1 MEPDERLE
9 LEQRLVSGTSSIF
22 SIEVAAR
29 LDRAP
34 NLLPLLKS
42 AITEQSVAVGLHQK
56 WQLYKRATDALLGN
70 LGVIERGCWDYF
82 EDHARAEKDF
92 KMWLGGMTTEE
103 GSRRQPSG
111 RPDPYRGEPRYLT
124 FTMTFLLVHESPTDR
139 AISKLCAI
147 PEQHLWRR
155 DVFGRI
161 LGGMGIINFASVK
174 SDVMYLIPRDDDWGL
189 TTEDLAQEKFHY
201 LRLLQ

>member
-1 MEPDERLE
+1 M
-9 LEQRLVSGTSSIF
+9 TTSIF

-42 AITEQSVAVGLHQK
+42 AITDQPNAVGLHQK
-56 WQLYKRATDALLGN
+56 WQLYKRASEALLGN
-70 LGVIERGCWDYF
+70 LGLIERGCWDYF
-82 EDHARAEKDF
+82 DNQQRAEKDF

-103 GSRRQPSG
+103 GARKMPSG
-111 RPDPYRGEPRYLT
+111 KPDPYRGEPRYLT
-124 FTMTFLLVHESPTDR
+124 FTMTFLMARPSPTDHAMSR
-139 AISKLCAI
+139 LCNI

-161 LGGMGIINFASVK
+161 LGGMSVINFASVK

-189 TTEDLAQEKFHY
+189 TVDDLAQEKFKY
-201 LRLLQ
+201 LRPLQ

>member
-1 MEPDERLE
+1 MEPHDLDELGE
-9 LEQRLVSGTSSIF
+9 LMASSIF

-34 NLLPLLKS
+34 NLLPILKS
-42 AITEQSVAVGLHQK
+42 AITEQAQTASLHQK
-56 WQLYKRATDALLGN
+56 WQLYKRACEALVGN
-70 LGVIERGCWDYF
+70 LGLIERGCWDYF
-82 EDHARAEKDF
+82 DDDARAEKDF

-103 GSRRQPSG
+103 GARREPSG

-124 FTMTFLLVHESPTDR
+124 FTMTFLIERPSPTDVAVAR
-139 AISKLCAI
+139 LCKI

-161 LGGMGIINFASVK
+161 LGGMGVINFASVK
-174 SDVMYLIPRDDDWGL
+174 SDVMYLIPRDDSWGL
-189 TTEDLAQEKFHY
+189 TVDDLAQKKFEY
-201 LRLLQ
+201 LRVLQ

>member
-1 MEPDERLE
+1 MD
-9 LEQRLVSGTSSIF
+9 SSIF

-34 NLLPLLKS
+34 NLLPVLRS
-42 AITEQSVAVGLHQK
+42 TITEQPQAVSLHHK
-56 WQLYKRATDALLGN
+56 WQLYKRAADALHAN
-70 LGVIERGCWDYF
+70 LGLIERGCWDYF
-82 EDHARAEKDF
+82 DNHDRAEKDF

-103 GSRRQPSG
+103 GARTQPSG

-124 FTMTFLLVHESPTDR
+124 FTMTFLLIKDSPTDR
-139 AISKLCAI
+139 AIAKLCEI
-147 PEQHLWRR
+147 PEPYLWRR

-161 LGGMGIINFASVK
+161 LGGMGIINFASVQ

-189 TTEDLAQEKFHY
+189 TGADLAAEKFNY
-201 LRLLQ
+201 LRVLQ

>member
-1 MEPDERLE
+1 M
-9 LEQRLVSGTSSIF
+9 QSSIF

-34 NLLPLLKS
+34 NLLPVLKS
-42 AITEQSVAVGLHQK
+42 AITEQPQAVNLNQK
-56 WQLYKRATDALLGN
+56 WHLYKRASDALLGH
-70 LGVIERGCWDYF
+70 LGLIERGCWDYF
-82 EDHARAEKDF
+82 DDHTRAENDF

-103 GSRRQPSG
+103 GARREPSG

-124 FTMTFLLVHESPTDR
+124 FTMTFLIVSGSPTDR
-139 AISKLCAI
+139 ALAQLCEI
-147 PEQHLWRR
+147 PEAYLWRR

-161 LGGMGIINFASVK
+161 LSGMSVINFASVK

-189 TTEDLAQEKFHY
+189 TSTDLTAEKFNY
-201 LRLLQ
+201 LRVLQ